1 MLISLAM
8 GKNVTSAG
16 ETATLRFQ
24 YMKLT
29 HIAHL
34 LTLVL
39 LAITAW
45 LAYQATEESQ
55 KANAKMDRLT
65 AQQTALTAPTM
76 QSVTMESDPSLMN
89 SRSTVASAPALP
101 VVSAP
106 AASSLPPPPAAPTPP
121 EPTAASLAAAGAPA
135 RPVTLAAPAALT
147 PLQKRVKDAMSLG
160 KVKDVVPEHGFVTF
174 HAPGDVGLKEGQQ
187 FDLRRNAA
195 VVGRITISAIEPDA
209 VVANLDPKS
218 VPSGLSV
225 QAGDEIISIIPT
237 H

>member
-1 MLISLAM
+1 
-8 GKNVTSAG
+8 
-16 ETATLRFQ
+16 
-24 YMKLT
+24 MKLT

-45 LAYQATEESQ
+45 LAYQATEESR

-65 AQQTALTAPTM
+65 AQQTSLTAPLM
-76 QSVTMESDPSLMN
+76 QSVTMESDPSLLTPP
-89 SRSTVASAPALP
+89 TVANLAAPAVP

-106 AASSLPPPPAAPTPP
+106 GGSSLPTPPAAPP

-135 RPVTLAAPAALT
+135 VSAAPTMVMTPAAPAAPVTLAAPAALT
-147 PLQKRVKDAMSLG
+147 PLQRRVKDAMSLG

-174 HAPGDVGLKEGQQ
+174 QAPGDVGLKAGQQ

>member
-1 MLISLAM
+1 
-8 GKNVTSAG
+8 
-16 ETATLRFQ
+16 
-24 YMKLT
+24 MKLT
-29 HIAHL
+29 HLAHL

-45 LAYQATEESQ
+45 LAYQATEESR

-65 AQQTALTAPTM
+65 AQQASLTAPTM
-76 QSVTMESDPSLMN
+76 QSVTMESDPSLLN
-89 SRSTVASAPALP
+89 TPKAASTPVAPAPVP

-106 AASSLPPPPAAPTPP
+106 ASSSLPPSPTAPVAAP
-121 EPTAASLAAAGAPA
+121 EPTAAALAAAGAPPA
-135 RPVTLAAPAALT
+135 PVVAASTAPVTLAAPAALT
-147 PLQKRVKDAMSLG
+147 PLQRRVKEAMSLG

-174 HAPGDVGLKEGQQ
+174 QAPGDVGLKVGQQ